1 MADYPRIQRGMGNL
15 NPRVF
20 NQVMAQLEDLSNPAQ
35 PSGPQFANGAA
46 RPFLAILTSATNL
59 RTIDGYTSQPYG
71 FNWLYEWHEVK
82 LAWDLGST
90 ACTTAGRRVT
100 HLERRNPDGTKLRS
114 GTIGTSPAD
123 CTAAVNIV
131 EIQNS
136 SDSRIV
142 GPGMQLPDNTDV
154 LPIGTDAN
162 SSPPAQVV
170 LMHSFSFTRG
180 VDPLTGSEGC
190 TEVDTFYAF
199 WQDNPLQ
206 CSTSSFRSSTFNF
219 DNDLG
224 SDWGVLRD
232 YDVDLGAFT

>member
-20 NQVMAQLEDLSNPAQ
+20 NQVMAQLEDLSNTGQPA
-35 PSGPQFANGAA
+35 GPQFSNGGS

-59 RTIDGYTSQPYG
+59 KTIDGYTSQPYG

-82 LAWDLGST
+82 LAWDLSSSP
-90 ACTTAGRRVT
+90 CTPEGRRVQP
-100 HLERRNPDGTKLRS
+100 LERRKPDGTKLRS
-114 GTIGTSPAD
+114 GTIGTSFSD

-136 SDSRIV
+136 SDSRLV
-142 GPGMQLPDNTDV
+142 GPGMQLPDATDV
-154 LPIGTDAN
+154 LPIGNDAN
-162 SSPPAQVV
+162 SYEPAQVV
-170 LMHSFSFTRG
+170 LMYSFSFTRG

-232 YDVDLGAFT
+232 YEVDLGAFT